1 MYEIFWL
8 LNSSNKPVLS
18 SGLEILSG
26 LAQEDAT
33 KSVATTQVI
42 ADSTEISVE
51 DHPEVE
57 ESKEETED
65 MTMNTAT
72 EDLFLGQVL
81 CFTFEI

>member
-51 DHPEVE
+51 DRQEVE

>member
-8 LNSSNKPVLS
+8 LNSSKKPVLS
-18 SGLEILSG
+18 SGLEILSD
-26 LAQEDAT
+26 LARQGAT

-51 DHPEVE
+51 DRQEVE